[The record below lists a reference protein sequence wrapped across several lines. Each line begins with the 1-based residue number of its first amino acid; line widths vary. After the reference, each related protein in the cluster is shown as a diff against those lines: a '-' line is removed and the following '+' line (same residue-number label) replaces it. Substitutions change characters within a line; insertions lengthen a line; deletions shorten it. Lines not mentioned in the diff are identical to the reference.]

1 VPPTEAIEFNHT
13 ANPYNPTRAVLSIGN
28 VSAKMVG
35 MYYCVKKQSYYDN
48 RHLTLD
54 RLVKMHQAS
63 MIYIYVNDPAHPL
76 VPIDGIVF
84 KVYRGDF
91 FVSPCKPTLPNV
103 DVELYITNEGDGT
116 QDFIT
121 NCNFSVHGCLLRFD
135 KLEDSGSYFCKA
147 KGKFAKYL
155 MKPSIES
162 DIKGSVPFGELIHLE
177 CKVNITAGVDLS
189 MKWVIPQNKTL
200 MKTIESNIRSGPLK
214 VVPTKDAELM
224 YAMSGELIIQKAIQ
238 ANIGS
243 YWCIVEDQIGNK
255 NSRSF
260 ELYVHEPPEDYV
272 MLREEN
278 NLSVINVRRNAYGF
292 TSPIDIVFEYR
303 SYPEIITYYWLND
316 SDQKIMAGYK
326 NKYKL
331 SHTDT
336 HVKLRINGPKVFD
349 TGIYTVFVTAGKA
362 TQSRRMEVYVHA
374 KPIVQMQSKFVKT
387 GEQVSFLCRSI
398 GFPRPEIF
406 FMFQPCSNKPKW
418 TNCSSQAP
426 AASGW
431 DSARGKDETKIAN
444 SQVLVHTAKVPG
456 VVYCTATNSEGS
468 KVTQADLLVSDL
480 PDAITMEIEHPKETI
495 TVGDNVTVV
504 CSALVYNYTNDITF
518 ARNGIDMTG
527 VWTKYSKEL
536 YAEQARF
543 NIESIQH
550 EDGGMYSCQVK
561 TIYDTYETRY
571 LHLQVLDPVK
581 PILKS
586 GKSNET
592 LVVELTSPLRL
603 ECDVIG
609 TPDPKIIWLKDG
621 IPVVPEE
628 GSNRVQLNRTTFI
641 FEYLR
646 EKESGMYECHAENK
660 IGRIEKYWN
669 VDVRTTVVRKSLIYA
684 IIALLLLL
692 IVAIVLVSLFY
703 CKKKKEVKAMKEAG
717 IVNFEEGE
725 LMVIVEYCRFGNVQ
739 SFLLK
744 HRPYFIDQINQE
756 TGEIDSSIDKNQL
769 RWSKCG
775 YQYNSKHN
783 QPEPEYMN
791 VKNHKFTGRAPNEE
805 PAGGTQEA
813 ISNPGYIA
821 LSMVD
826 EKRLSLSL
834 TETFTNFD
842 ENSPEIDTKEEY
854 IMLAKDYV
862 LLREKNNRSEI
873 NVHRNANSEV
883 SPIDIVFEYQSYPA
897 SIMVLWTIFSGATT
911 VGRSRKYAVSRT
923 DTQAGL
929 RINEPSVYDTSNYT
943 LRLYIDLN
951 NPYLTMNIQKQRNG
965 NVDYLAGQGPPEE
978 YAPAVPDIHKI

>member
-1 VPPTEAIEFNHT
+1 
-13 ANPYNPTRAVLSIGN
+13 
-28 VSAKMVG
+28 
-35 MYYCVKKQSYYDN
+35 
-48 RHLTLD
+48 
-54 RLVKMHQAS
+54 
-63 MIYIYVNDPAHPL
+63 
-76 VPIDGIVF
+76 
-84 KVYRGDF
+84 
-91 FVSPCKPTLPNV
+91 
-103 DVELYITNEGDGT
+103 
-116 QDFIT
+116 
-121 NCNFSVHGCLLRFD
+121 
-135 KLEDSGSYFCKA
+135 
-147 KGKFAKYL
+147 

-162 DIKGSVPFGELIHLE
+162 DIKGPVPFGELIHLE

-200 MKTIESNIRSGPLK
+200 NKTIESNIRSGPLK
-214 VVPTKDAELM
+214 VVRTKGAELM
-224 YAMSGELIIQKAIQ
+224 YAMSGELIIKKAIQ
-238 ANIGS
+238 ANMGS
-243 YWCIVEDQIGNK
+243 YWCIVEDQNGNK
-255 NSRSF
+255 NSERF
-260 ELYVHEPPEDYV
+260 QLYVHEPPEDYV

-278 NLSVINVRRNAYGF
+278 NLSVINVRLNAYGF
-292 TSPIDIVFEYR
+292 TSPIDVVFEYR
-303 SYPEIITYYWLND
+303 SYPAIITYYWLND
-316 SDQKIMAGYK
+316 SGQKIMTGHK

-336 HVKLRINGPKVFD
+336 RVKLRINEPNVFD
-349 TGIYTVFVTAGKA
+349 TGIYTVFVTAGNA

-374 KPIVQMQSKFVKT
+374 KPIVQMQSKFVKM

-398 GFPRPEIF
+398 GFPRPEITF
-406 FMFQPCSNKPKW
+406 LFQPCSNKPKW
-418 TNCSSQAP
+418 TNCFSQAP

-431 DSARGKDETKIAN
+431 DSPRGIAETKIAN

-468 KVTQADLLVSDL
+468 EVTQADLLVSDL
-480 PDAITMEIEHPKETI
+480 PDAITMEIEHPMETI

-527 VWTKYSKEL
+527 VWTKYSEEL

-543 NIESIQH
+543 NIESVQH
-550 EDGGMYSCQVK
+550 EDGGTFRCQVK

-586 GKSNET
+586 GKNNET

-628 GSNRVQLNRTTFI
+628 GSSRVQLNRTTLI

-646 EKESGMYECHAENK
+646 EKESGMYECRAENK

-717 IVNFEEGE
+717 IVNFEEG
-725 LMVIVEYCRFGNVQ
+725 LKYVNLSFSTNNVNHHPLQ
-739 SFLLK
+739 HHPTAFY
-744 HRPYFIDQINQE
+744 HNH
-756 TGEIDSSIDKNQL
+756 IDSGSSQYVDPKKHLNSKGYVRHSGMQNMAMVDSCNTEVTAMTSVEGNGQL
-769 RWSKCG
+769 QALLQSKCSYERVAHHYMELNEPYLQMNAEKVERG
-775 YQYNSKHN
+775 DTDYLVNLGPPEEPAPAAPNYVNGIILPLPPKIRNNKDYLKMSRTKSDSEESNFDFASFNSERHSPTIRNNLDTSPPNGSKRHKKRGLPEEIPMLDGSRLSSAANGFHSDSETEAGGPMPRERTSKHN

-791 VKNHKFTGRAPNEE
+791 VKNHKFTGRAPNDE

-826 EKRLSLSL
+826 EKRC
-834 TETFTNFD
+834 
-842 ENSPEIDTKEEY
+842 
-854 IMLAKDYV
+854 
-862 LLREKNNRSEI
+862 
-873 NVHRNANSEV
+873 
-883 SPIDIVFEYQSYPA
+883 
-897 SIMVLWTIFSGATT
+897 
-911 VGRSRKYAVSRT
+911 
-923 DTQAGL
+923 
-929 RINEPSVYDTSNYT
+929 
-943 LRLYIDLN
+943 
-951 NPYLTMNIQKQRNG
+951 
-965 NVDYLAGQGPPEE
+965 
-978 YAPAVPDIHKI
+978 